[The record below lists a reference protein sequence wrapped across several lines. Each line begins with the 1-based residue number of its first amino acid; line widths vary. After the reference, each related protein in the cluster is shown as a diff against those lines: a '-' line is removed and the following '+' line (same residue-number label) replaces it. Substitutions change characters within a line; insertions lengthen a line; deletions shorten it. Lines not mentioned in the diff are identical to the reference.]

1 MDISSLVDLYVS
13 DGYELVDA
21 YAKIAQDVILYKISK
36 SSMNENV
43 TIKGGVV
50 MHNIFKDKRR
60 ATRDIDIDFIRYS
73 LNDDAIIGFIEKLNS
88 IDDEI
93 NINIV
98 NKIEKLHHQDYD
110 GKRVYVSLIDKNNY
124 RVDTKL
130 DIGVHKNLDIM
141 QEKYCFEL
149 DVLNKSVT
157 LFINS
162 MEQMFSEK
170 LKSLVKF
177 GSLSTRYKDVFDFY
191 YLINFGNLDR
201 NKLEE
206 YVSAIIFSDE
216 TLNTYSF
223 DDIYNKISLVF
234 NNKRFI
240 FNLSNVKVNWLDV
253 PIKEVISC
261 ILNYIEAFIKIE
273 VYIHKDLTF
282 VYIYFKIL
290 FINYCIIFIIWVFD

>member
-1 MDISSLVDLYVS
+1 M
-13 DGYELVDA
+13 
-21 YAKIAQDVILYKISK
+21 
-36 SSMNENV
+36 
-43 TIKGGVV
+43 
-50 MHNIFKDKRR
+50 
-60 ATRDIDIDFIRYS
+60 
-73 LNDDAIIGFIEKLNS
+73 
-88 IDDEI
+88 
-93 NINIV
+93 
-98 NKIEKLHHQDYD
+98 HHQDYD

-149 DVLNKSVT
+149 DALNKSVT

-201 NKLEE
+201 NELEE

-273 VYIHKDLTF
+273 V
-282 VYIYFKIL
+282 
-290 FINYCIIFIIWVFD
+290 

>member
-1 MDISSLVDLYVS
+1 
-13 DGYELVDA
+13 
-21 YAKIAQDVILYKISK
+21 
-36 SSMNENV
+36 
-43 TIKGGVV
+43 
-50 MHNIFKDKRR
+50 
-60 ATRDIDIDFIRYS
+60 
-73 LNDDAIIGFIEKLNS
+73 
-88 IDDEI
+88 
-93 NINIV
+93 
-98 NKIEKLHHQDYD
+98 
-110 GKRVYVSLIDKNNY
+110 
-124 RVDTKL
+124 
-130 DIGVHKNLDIM
+130 M

-273 VYIHKDLTF
+273 V
-282 VYIYFKIL
+282 
-290 FINYCIIFIIWVFD
+290 

>member
-1 MDISSLVDLYVS
+1 
-13 DGYELVDA
+13 
-21 YAKIAQDVILYKISK
+21 
-36 SSMNENV
+36 
-43 TIKGGVV
+43 
-50 MHNIFKDKRR
+50 
-60 ATRDIDIDFIRYS
+60 
-73 LNDDAIIGFIEKLNS
+73 
-88 IDDEI
+88 
-93 NINIV
+93 
-98 NKIEKLHHQDYD
+98 
-110 GKRVYVSLIDKNNY
+110 
-124 RVDTKL
+124 
-130 DIGVHKNLDIM
+130 M

-149 DVLNKSVT
+149 DVLNKSIT

-273 VYIHKDLTF
+273 V
-282 VYIYFKIL
+282 
-290 FINYCIIFIIWVFD
+290 

>member
-1 MDISSLVDLYVS
+1 M
-13 DGYELVDA
+13 
-21 YAKIAQDVILYKISK
+21 
-36 SSMNENV
+36 
-43 TIKGGVV
+43 
-50 MHNIFKDKRR
+50 
-60 ATRDIDIDFIRYS
+60 
-73 LNDDAIIGFIEKLNS
+73 
-88 IDDEI
+88 
-93 NINIV
+93 
-98 NKIEKLHHQDYD
+98 HHQDYD

-273 VYIHKDLTF
+273 V
-282 VYIYFKIL
+282 
-290 FINYCIIFIIWVFD
+290 

>member
-1 MDISSLVDLYVS
+1 MI
-13 DGYELVDA
+13 
-21 YAKIAQDVILYKISK
+21 
-36 SSMNENV
+36 
-43 TIKGGVV
+43 
-50 MHNIFKDKRR
+50 
-60 ATRDIDIDFIRYS
+60 
-73 LNDDAIIGFIEKLNS
+73 
-88 IDDEI
+88 
-93 NINIV
+93 
-98 NKIEKLHHQDYD
+98 
-110 GKRVYVSLIDKNNY
+110 KNNY

-149 DVLNKSVT
+149 DVLNKSIT

-273 VYIHKDLTF
+273 V
-282 VYIYFKIL
+282 
-290 FINYCIIFIIWVFD
+290 

>member
-1 MDISSLVDLYVS
+1 
-13 DGYELVDA
+13 
-21 YAKIAQDVILYKISK
+21 
-36 SSMNENV
+36 
-43 TIKGGVV
+43 
-50 MHNIFKDKRR
+50 
-60 ATRDIDIDFIRYS
+60 
-73 LNDDAIIGFIEKLNS
+73 
-88 IDDEI
+88 
-93 NINIV
+93 
-98 NKIEKLHHQDYD
+98 
-110 GKRVYVSLIDKNNY
+110 
-124 RVDTKL
+124 
-130 DIGVHKNLDIM
+130 M

-162 MEQMFSEK
+162 MDQMFSEK

-273 VYIHKDLTF
+273 V
-282 VYIYFKIL
+282 
-290 FINYCIIFIIWVFD
+290 

>member
-1 MDISSLVDLYVS
+1 
-13 DGYELVDA
+13 
-21 YAKIAQDVILYKISK
+21 
-36 SSMNENV
+36 
-43 TIKGGVV
+43 
-50 MHNIFKDKRR
+50 
-60 ATRDIDIDFIRYS
+60 
-73 LNDDAIIGFIEKLNS
+73 
-88 IDDEI
+88 
-93 NINIV
+93 
-98 NKIEKLHHQDYD
+98 
-110 GKRVYVSLIDKNNY
+110 
-124 RVDTKL
+124 
-130 DIGVHKNLDIM
+130 M

-206 YVSAIIFSDE
+206 YVSAIIFSEE
-216 TLNTYSF
+216 TLNTYTF
-223 DDIYNKISLVF
+223 DEIYNKISLVF

-273 VYIHKDLTF
+273 V
-282 VYIYFKIL
+282 
-290 FINYCIIFIIWVFD
+290 

>member
-1 MDISSLVDLYVS
+1 MI
-13 DGYELVDA
+13 
-21 YAKIAQDVILYKISK
+21 
-36 SSMNENV
+36 
-43 TIKGGVV
+43 
-50 MHNIFKDKRR
+50 
-60 ATRDIDIDFIRYS
+60 
-73 LNDDAIIGFIEKLNS
+73 
-88 IDDEI
+88 
-93 NINIV
+93 
-98 NKIEKLHHQDYD
+98 
-110 GKRVYVSLIDKNNY
+110 KNNY

-273 VYIHKDLTF
+273 V
-282 VYIYFKIL
+282 
-290 FINYCIIFIIWVFD
+290 

>member
-50 MHNIFKDKRR
+50 MHNISKDKRR

-216 TLNTYSF
+216 TLDTYSF

-273 VYIHKDLTF
+273 V
-282 VYIYFKIL
+282 
-290 FINYCIIFIIWVFD
+290 

>member
-110 GKRVYVSLIDKNNY
+110 GKRVYV
-124 RVDTKL
+124 
-130 DIGVHKNLDIM
+130 
-141 QEKYCFEL
+141 
-149 DVLNKSVT
+149 
-157 LFINS
+157 
-162 MEQMFSEK
+162 
-170 LKSLVKF
+170 
-177 GSLSTRYKDVFDFY
+177 
-191 YLINFGNLDR
+191 
-201 NKLEE
+201 
-206 YVSAIIFSDE
+206 
-216 TLNTYSF
+216 
-223 DDIYNKISLVF
+223 
-234 NNKRFI
+234 
-240 FNLSNVKVNWLDV
+240 
-253 PIKEVISC
+253 
-261 ILNYIEAFIKIE
+261 
-273 VYIHKDLTF
+273 
-282 VYIYFKIL
+282 
-290 FINYCIIFIIWVFD
+290 

>member
-1 MDISSLVDLYVS
+1 
-13 DGYELVDA
+13 
-21 YAKIAQDVILYKISK
+21 
-36 SSMNENV
+36 
-43 TIKGGVV
+43 
-50 MHNIFKDKRR
+50 
-60 ATRDIDIDFIRYS
+60 
-73 LNDDAIIGFIEKLNS
+73 
-88 IDDEI
+88 
-93 NINIV
+93 
-98 NKIEKLHHQDYD
+98 
-110 GKRVYVSLIDKNNY
+110 
-124 RVDTKL
+124 
-130 DIGVHKNLDIM
+130 
-141 QEKYCFEL
+141 
-149 DVLNKSVT
+149 
-157 LFINS
+157 

-223 DDIYNKISLVF
+223 DDIYNKISLIF

-273 VYIHKDLTF
+273 V
-282 VYIYFKIL
+282 
-290 FINYCIIFIIWVFD
+290 

>member
-1 MDISSLVDLYVS
+1 
-13 DGYELVDA
+13 
-21 YAKIAQDVILYKISK
+21 
-36 SSMNENV
+36 
-43 TIKGGVV
+43 
-50 MHNIFKDKRR
+50 
-60 ATRDIDIDFIRYS
+60 
-73 LNDDAIIGFIEKLNS
+73 
-88 IDDEI
+88 
-93 NINIV
+93 
-98 NKIEKLHHQDYD
+98 
-110 GKRVYVSLIDKNNY
+110 
-124 RVDTKL
+124 
-130 DIGVHKNLDIM
+130 M

-177 GSLSTRYKDVFDFY
+177 GSLSTRYKDVFDSY

-273 VYIHKDLTF
+273 V
-282 VYIYFKIL
+282 
-290 FINYCIIFIIWVFD
+290 

>member
-1 MDISSLVDLYVS
+1 
-13 DGYELVDA
+13 
-21 YAKIAQDVILYKISK
+21 
-36 SSMNENV
+36 
-43 TIKGGVV
+43 
-50 MHNIFKDKRR
+50 
-60 ATRDIDIDFIRYS
+60 
-73 LNDDAIIGFIEKLNS
+73 
-88 IDDEI
+88 
-93 NINIV
+93 
-98 NKIEKLHHQDYD
+98 
-110 GKRVYVSLIDKNNY
+110 
-124 RVDTKL
+124 
-130 DIGVHKNLDIM
+130 M

-162 MEQMFSEK
+162 MEQIFSEK

-273 VYIHKDLTF
+273 V
-282 VYIYFKIL
+282 
-290 FINYCIIFIIWVFD
+290 